1 MLRKSILLIL
11 GFLFLFLL
19 TGCRIESERDEPV
32 IEPVHLKDYTES
44 DPEEEKKKLPEEEI
58 EESIEYI
65 QEKEKTENQE
75 KEETEN
81 AVRDLDEENLVLY
94 MEEKYGHRTVGTFG
108 ENISGVYTSIE
119 TEKKIAALTF
129 DACGGAHGS
138 GYDEELISYLIEMN
152 IPATLFIN
160 GRWIEENV
168 EVMKILSQNDLFEIE
183 NHGYAHKPLSMDGRC
198 AYGINGT
205 EGIKG
210 VLDEIMKNQ
219 DAITSYTG
227 KSPRFFRSGTAH
239 YDDITL
245 DVLNELDLK
254 AVNFDVLGDAGA
266 TFNKEQMLR
275 SARKVKNGSIFLYHM
290 NQPNREIAEGVKQ
303 VVPMLIEMGY
313 SFVQLSDYD
322 DYLK

>member
-1 MLRKSILLIL
+1 MFRKCILLIV
-11 GFLFLFLL
+11 GFLFLFSL

-32 IEPVHLKDYTES
+32 IETVHLKDYTES

-65 QEKEKTENQE
+65 QE

-198 AYGINGT
+198 AYGISGT

-290 NQPNREIAEGVKQ
+290 NQPNREIAEGLRQ

-313 SFVQLSDYD
+313 SFVKLSDYD

>member
-1 MLRKSILLIL
+1 MFRKCILLIV
-11 GFLFLFLL
+11 GFLFLLSL
-19 TGCRIESERDEPV
+19 TGCRIKSDKVIPVEEPV
-32 IEPVHLKDYTES
+32 LFEDYTES

-65 QEKEKTENQE
+65 QEKE
-75 KEETEN
+75 ETEK
-81 AVRDLDEENLVLY
+81 AVRDLDEENLLLY

-205 EGIKG
+205 DGIKG

-219 DAITSYTG
+219 DAITDYTG

-245 DVLNELDLK
+245 DILKELDLK

-266 TFNKEQMLR
+266 TFNKEQMLL
-275 SARKVKNGSIFLYHM
+275 SARKVKNGSVFLYHM

-313 SFVQLSDYD
+313 SFVKLSDYD

>member
-1 MLRKSILLIL
+1 MFRKCILLIV
-11 GFLFLFLL
+11 GFLFLLSL
-19 TGCRIESERDEPV
+19 TGCRIKSDKAIPVEEPV
-32 IEPVHLKDYTES
+32 LFEDYKES

-65 QEKEKTENQE
+65 QEKE
-75 KEETEN
+75 ETEK
-81 AVRDLDEENLVLY
+81 AVRDLDEENLLLY

-205 EGIKG
+205 DGIKG

-219 DAITSYTG
+219 DAITDYTG

-245 DVLNELDLK
+245 DILKELDLK

-266 TFNKEQMLR
+266 TFNKEQMLL
-275 SARKVKNGSIFLYHM
+275 SARKVKNGSVFLYHM

-313 SFVQLSDYD
+313 SFVKLSDYD